1 MKGQIQVQ
9 VRLVAKPEHVPE
21 GKPAATYPGVVAA
34 MGHLSDSSYKQILNM
49 VDKRADFEVNKPE
62 LTDNQKY
69 ADDALI
75 GLFGKLQAKILPIW
89 LVFIG
94 ALFGYT
100 ALNAYRL
107 KSKSEMTAKLPVTS
121 LLKRIVVSIPLLFLL
136 RYLKTQVHCFGCSE
150 EEMEAKFGIPM
161 LNKGNS
167 NSVIFVEKRF
177 ISSDSDV
184 AEEIAGLEPGLT
196 HRLSIGLATTLAAR
210 HDFKFQSI
218 TRSSEWEID
227 ALHVRI
233 ESEPARTVWLIK
245 PENLESMEFVE

>member
-1 MKGQIQVQ
+1 M
-9 VRLVAKPEHVPE
+9 
-21 GKPAATYPGVVAA
+21 
-34 MGHLSDSSYKQILNM
+34 
-49 VDKRADFEVNKPE
+49 
-62 LTDNQKY
+62 
-69 ADDALI
+69 I
-75 GLFGKLQAKILPIW
+75 G
-89 LVFIG
+89 FIG

-107 KSKSEMTAKLPVTS
+107 KSKSEMMAKLPVTS

-150 EEMEAKFGIPM
+150 EEMEEKYGIPM
-161 LNKGNS
+161 LNKGEIIQIWNLY
-167 NSVIFVEKRF
+167 EKRLIF
-177 ISSDSDV
+177 SDSDV

-245 PENLESMEFVE
+245 PENLESIEFVE